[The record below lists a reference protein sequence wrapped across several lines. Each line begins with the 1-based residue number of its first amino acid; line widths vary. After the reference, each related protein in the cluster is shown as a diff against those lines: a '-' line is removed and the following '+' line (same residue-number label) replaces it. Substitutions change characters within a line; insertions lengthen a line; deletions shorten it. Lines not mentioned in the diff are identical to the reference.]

1 MTIELGGFQG
11 LFFLGLPLRLSGTV
25 LLVLDLLLLLGL
37 VLAGRRGRPSA
48 ARLARSWGAATFL
61 ILAVAAPVL
70 SQVFLIRA
78 TGVGAAPVPGL
89 PAEMRGPAASLFGAL
104 PWMLAGGLL
113 GVPQAALVGLL
124 AGLARGGWETF
135 SLLTP
140 LNTALVAAVVARML
154 RQNFREWP
162 GRLARHPLGSGLAAG
177 LLLGPLRWMELFAH
191 TPGTTYDAFGS
202 TLSRLGPT
210 LATAWIEVLI
220 AGLLCETARSAFS
233 LDWYRPARLVTG
245 PYNTSL
251 SARLLSIFVT
261 LGLAAGAFLVSADW
275 VLARAFA
282 RQLTETQMM
291 RSAVQAGESI
301 PFFIQTGRSLMGGL
315 AQSVAPGLAAG
326 QLAQTDLEA
335 PLRSIPFFRRLAV
348 FDGSGAPLA
357 VLPALAVGAEALPIE
372 LEDGLTAAGQGIPE
386 EVVLLP
392 EGARRQTELVFLWPV
407 LGESGAQPVGVAA
420 GWVELAANPMF
431 QPSLNLLGSMT
442 PSEGFLVDAQGMILA
457 HPDRTQVGRQF
468 SAPVDPVEVP
478 YADSAPDGTPRLAYV
493 HTIEGYPWRVVVTTP
508 LRVVDMLAV
517 RIALQLAA
525 ILGAVG
531 LVLVV
536 FVHFGSRRL
545 TRPLRQMAGLAEAMA
560 RGTLGQPVRVSGDD
574 EIGRLATSFERM
586 RLGLK
591 ARLEELDLLL
601 NASQRTAS
609 SFELEQVLP
618 PILDGIQQLTGAD
631 LVRLTILP
639 VPGAPPTQAEAYQAG
654 SSTADWSVLDPQILE
669 LCRQRGK
676 FMLVNPA
683 RARAILDIKT
693 LQAPVEALLALPMTS
708 KDGFVGA
715 FWLAHHAPH
724 SFAHD
729 EINLLSILAG
739 QLGVA
744 VANARLYQRAEQERL
759 RLSAILAA
767 TPEGVIV
774 TDGMGRVSLAN
785 PASEVVL
792 RGRPEEALGKAAAE
806 WVSAPEVA
814 ELLAGSGEE
823 IRTAE
828 IEVPGGR
835 VLYAAA
841 ADIESAGAGAAG
853 RVCVLGDITHYKKLD
868 KLKSDFVSTVSHD
881 LRAPLTLMRG
891 YGTMLTMVGEL
902 TDKQQEFV
910 RKILGSVDHM
920 AHLVDNLLDL
930 GRIEAGIGLNLES
943 VHIDEVIG
951 EVVDSFRPH
960 AANKQI
966 VLEADL
972 PDGLTPIEADPTLL
986 RQAIANLVDNALKYT
1001 PQGGRVSVRARQH
1014 DGRQVVSVQDSGL
1027 GIAPADQVRLFEKFF
1042 RARRKEALREK
1053 GSGLGLAIVKSIA
1066 EQHGGRVSVESRLGV
1081 GSTFTLDLP
1090 VKAEPVGEVSLDRAI
1105 P

>member
-1 MTIELGGFQG
+1 
-11 LFFLGLPLRLSGTV
+11 
-25 LLVLDLLLLLGL
+25 
-37 VLAGRRGRPSA
+37 
-48 ARLARSWGAATFL
+48 
-61 ILAVAAPVL
+61 
-70 SQVFLIRA
+70 
-78 TGVGAAPVPGL
+78 
-89 PAEMRGPAASLFGAL
+89 
-104 PWMLAGGLL
+104 
-113 GVPQAALVGLL
+113 
-124 AGLARGGWETF
+124 
-135 SLLTP
+135 
-140 LNTALVAAVVARML
+140 
-154 RQNFREWP
+154 
-162 GRLARHPLGSGLAAG
+162 
-177 LLLGPLRWMELFAH
+177 
-191 TPGTTYDAFGS
+191 
-202 TLSRLGPT
+202 
-210 LATAWIEVLI
+210 
-220 AGLLCETARSAFS
+220 
-233 LDWYRPARLVTG
+233 
-245 PYNTSL
+245 
-251 SARLLSIFVT
+251 
-261 LGLAAGAFLVSADW
+261 
-275 VLARAFA
+275 
-282 RQLTETQMM
+282 
-291 RSAVQAGESI
+291 
-301 PFFIQTGRSLMGGL
+301 
-315 AQSVAPGLAAG
+315 
-326 QLAQTDLEA
+326 
-335 PLRSIPFFRRLAV
+335 
-348 FDGSGAPLA
+348 
-357 VLPALAVGAEALPIE
+357 
-372 LEDGLTAAGQGIPE
+372 
-386 EVVLLP
+386 
-392 EGARRQTELVFLWPV
+392 
-407 LGESGAQPVGVAA
+407 
-420 GWVELAANPMF
+420 MF
-431 QPSLNLLGSMT
+431 QPSLNLLGSMA
-442 PSEGFLVDAQGMILA
+442 PSEGFVLDAQGMILA
-457 HPDRTQVGRQF
+457 HSDRGQVGRSF
-468 SAPVDPVEVP
+468 LTPESTVEVP
-478 YADSAPDGTPRLAYV
+478 YADSAADGTPRLTYV
-493 HTIEGYPWRVVVTTP
+493 HIIEGYPWRVVITTP

-525 ILGAVG
+525 ILAAVG

-536 FVHFGSRRL
+536 VVHFGSRRL

-591 ARLEELDLLL
+591 SRLEELDLLL

-609 SFELEQVLP
+609 SFALDQVLP
-618 PILDGIQQLTGAD
+618 PILEGIQQLTGAD
-631 LVRLTILP
+631 LVRLTMLP
-639 VPGAPPTQAEAYQAG
+639 LPGGPPTEPEAYQAG
-654 SSTADWSVLDPQILE
+654 SSTADWSVLDPQILD

-724 SFAHD
+724 TFAHD
-729 EINLLSILAG
+729 EVNLLSILAG

-744 VANARLYQRAEQERL
+744 VANARLYQRAEQERM
-759 RLSAILAA
+759 RLATILAA

-792 RGRPEEALGKAAAE
+792 RGRPEEAMGKAAAE

-814 ELLAGSGEE
+814 ELLAGTGEE

-828 IEVPGGR
+828 IEVAGGR

-841 ADIESAGAGAAG
+841 ADIARAGAGAAG

-868 KLKSDFVSTVSHD
+868 KLKSEFVSTVSHD

-891 YGTMLTMVGEL
+891 YGTMLSMVGEL
-902 TDKQQEFV
+902 TDKQEEFV
-910 RKILGSVDHM
+910 GKILGSVDRM

-930 GRIEAGIGLNLES
+930 GRIEAGIGLNLEA
-943 VHIDEVIG
+943 VRIQAVIG

-966 VLEADL
+966 ALEADV
-972 PDGLTPIEADPTLL
+972 PDDLASIEADPTLL

-1001 PQGGRVSVRARQH
+1001 PQGGRVSVRARQQ
-1014 DGRQVVSVQDSGL
+1014 DGRQLVSVQDSGL

-1042 RARRKEALREK
+1042 RAKRKEALREK

-1090 VKAEPVGEVSLDRAI
+1090 VKAEAVGEVALDRVI